1 MFLIQSTLNM
11 EASSRFL
18 NQSLIERHRDS
29 LNKVEGPANKDD
41 LFESITHNLKKN
53 KATVVSHYYVDPLI
67 QEITEKTGGFVG
79 DSLEMAK
86 FGNRCKS
93 ENLIVCGV
101 KFMAETAKILS
112 PEKGIFVPT
121 LESTCSLDLG
131 CPADELKELKN
142 KHPERELVVYAN
154 TSAEVKA
161 MSDWVVTS
169 SIAKEII
176 EDLHFEGKKIL
187 WAPDKYLGSYL
198 QKETG
203 ADMILWDSACVVH
216 EEFKSNGIKDLKA
229 LHPDAGVLVH
239 PESPPEVIE
248 MADAVGSTSHLIK
261 ASKELDFDKFIVATD
276 KSIFYKM
283 SQFSPNKEF
292 FEAPTGGVGS
302 SCKSCAHCPWMGL
315 NSLYNLDKCV
325 LELNN
330 EIQLDESLIKSAKE
344 PLDKMIQFNA

>member
-1 MFLIQSTLNM
+1 M

-18 NQSLIERHRDS
+18 NTELIDRHKAGLNGQLVEKDRD
-29 LNKVEGPANKDD
+29 N
-41 LFESITHNLKKN
+41 LFKSITENLVMN
-53 KATVVSHYYVDPLI
+53 NATLVSHYYVDPFI
-67 QEITEKTGGFVG
+67 QQITEETNGFIG

-86 FGNRCKS
+86 FGSNCQT

-112 PEKGIFVPT
+112 PEKHIYVPT
-121 LESTCSLDLG
+121 YESTCSLDLG
-131 CPADELKELKN
+131 CPAADLKIMKD
-142 KHPERELVVYAN
+142 KYPERKLVVYAN

-161 MSDWVVTS
+161 MADWVVTS

-176 EDLHFEGKKIL
+176 EELHLNDQKIL

-203 ADMILWDSACVVH
+203 ADMLLWDSACVVH
-216 EEFKSNGIKDLKA
+216 EEFKASGLRDLKK
-229 LHPDAGVLVH
+229 LHPDAGILVH
-239 PESPPEVIE
+239 PESPSEVIS

-261 ASKELDFDKFIVATD
+261 ASRDLDFNKFIVATD

-283 SQFSPNKEF
+283 AQLSPEKEF
-292 FEAPTGGVGS
+292 FEAPTGGSGS

-315 NSLYNLDKCV
+315 NSLTNLEVCVKTLANEINLDE
-325 LELNN
+325 EL
-330 EIQLDESLIKSAKE
+330 IQQAKI
-344 PLDKMIQFNA
+344 PLDKMISFNV

>member
-1 MFLIQSTLNM
+1 M
-11 EASSRFL
+11 
-18 NQSLIERHRDS
+18 
-29 LNKVEGPANKDD
+29 
-41 LFESITHNLKKN
+41 
-53 KATVVSHYYVDPLI
+53 SHYYVDPLI
-67 QEITEKTGGFVG
+67 QEITEETGGFVG

-86 FGNRCKS
+86 FGSLNQT

-112 PEKGIFVPT
+112 PEKNIYVPT

-131 CPADELKELKN
+131 CPASDLKQMKDQY
-142 KHPERELVVYAN
+142 PDRVLVVYAN

-161 MSDWVVTS
+161 MADWVVTS

-176 EDLHFEGKKIL
+176 EDLHLSGEKIL

-198 QKETG
+198 QKETN

-216 EEFKSNGIKDLKA
+216 EEFKASGLRDLKKI
-229 LHPDAGVLVH
+229 HPDAGILVH
-239 PESPPEVIE
+239 PESPSEVIA

-261 ASKELDFDKFIVATD
+261 ASQELDFEKFIVATD

-283 SQFSPNKEF
+283 MQLSPNKEF

-315 NSLYNLDKCV
+315 NSLQNLDTCIDK
-325 LELNN
+325 LSN
-330 EIQLDESLIKSAKE
+330 EILLEDSIIQKAKI
-344 PLDKMIQFNA
+344 PLDKMINFNV

>member
-86 FGNRCKS
+86 FGSRCES

-112 PEKGIFVPT
+112 PEKSIFVPT

-131 CPADELKELKN
+131 CPAAELKKLKD

>member
-1 MFLIQSTLNM
+1 M

-29 LNKVEGPANKDD
+29 LNKVEGPADKDD

-112 PEKGIFVPT
+112 PEKSIFVPT

>member
-1 MFLIQSTLNM
+1 M

-18 NQSLIERHRDS
+18 NTELINRHKAGLNGQLVEKDRD
-29 LNKVEGPANKDD
+29 N
-41 LFESITHNLKKN
+41 LFKSITENLVMN
-53 KATVVSHYYVDPLI
+53 NATLVSHYYVDPFI
-67 QEITEKTGGFVG
+67 QQITEETNGFIG

-86 FGNRCKS
+86 FGSNCHT

-112 PEKGIFVPT
+112 PEKHIYVPT
-121 LESTCSLDLG
+121 YESTCSLDLG
-131 CPADELKELKN
+131 CPAADLKIMKD
-142 KHPERELVVYAN
+142 KYPERKLVVYAN

-161 MSDWVVTS
+161 MADWVVTS

-176 EDLHFEGKKIL
+176 EELHLNDQKIL

-203 ADMILWDSACVVH
+203 ADMLLWDSACVVH
-216 EEFKSNGIKDLKA
+216 EEFKASGLRDLKK
-229 LHPDAGVLVH
+229 LHPDAGILVH
-239 PESPPEVIE
+239 PESPSEVIS

-261 ASKELDFDKFIVATD
+261 ASQDLDFNKFIVATD

-283 SQFSPNKEF
+283 AQLSPEKEF
-292 FEAPTGGVGS
+292 FEAPTGGSGS

-315 NSLYNLDKCV
+315 NSLANLDECV
-325 LELNN
+325 RTLAN
-330 EIQLDESLIKSAKE
+330 EINLDSDIIQQAKI
-344 PLDKMIQFNA
+344 PLDKMISFNV

>member
-29 LNKVEGPANKDD
+29 LNKVEGPADKDD

-112 PEKGIFVPT
+112 PEKSIFVPT

>member
-53 KATVVSHYYVDPLI
+53 KASVVSHYYVDPLI
-67 QEITEKTGGFVG
+67 QEITEETGGFVG

-86 FGNRCKS
+86 FGSRCES

-112 PEKGIFVPT
+112 PEKSIFVPT

-325 LELNN
+325 LELKN
-330 EIQLDESLIKSAKE
+330 EIQLDESLIQSAKE

>member
-53 KATVVSHYYVDPLI
+53 KASVVSHYYVDPLI

-112 PEKGIFVPT
+112 PEKSIFVPT

>member
-1 MFLIQSTLNM
+1 M

-18 NQSLIERHRDS
+18 NAKLIDRHKAGLNGQLVEKDRD
-29 LNKVEGPANKDD
+29 N
-41 LFESITHNLKKN
+41 LFKSITENLVMN
-53 KATVVSHYYVDPLI
+53 NATLISHYYVDPLI
-67 QEITEKTGGFVG
+67 QQITEETNGFIG

-86 FGNRCKS
+86 FGSNCQT

-112 PEKGIFVPT
+112 PEKHIYVPT
-121 LESTCSLDLG
+121 YESTCSLDLG
-131 CPADELKELKN
+131 CPAADLKIMKD
-142 KHPERELVVYAN
+142 KYPERILVVYAN

-161 MSDWVVTS
+161 MADWVVTS

-176 EDLHFEGKKIL
+176 EELHLNDQKIL

-203 ADMILWDSACVVH
+203 ADMLLWDSACVVH
-216 EEFKSNGIKDLKA
+216 EEFKASGLRDLKK
-229 LHPDAGVLVH
+229 LHPDAGILVH
-239 PESPPEVIE
+239 PESPSEVIS

-261 ASKELDFDKFIVATD
+261 ASQDLDFNKFIVATD

-283 SQFSPNKEF
+283 AQLSPEKEF
-292 FEAPTGGVGS
+292 FEAPTGGSGS

-315 NSLYNLDKCV
+315 NSLTNLDAV
-325 LELNN
+325 SYTHLTLPTSD
-330 EIQLDESLIKSAKE
+330 LV
-344 PLDKMIQFNA
+344 

>member
-1 MFLIQSTLNM
+1 MFLIQSTVNM

-86 FGNRCKS
+86 FGSRCES

-112 PEKGIFVPT
+112 PEKSIFVPT

>member
-1 MFLIQSTLNM
+1 M

-18 NQSLIERHRDS
+18 NTELIDRHKAGLNEQLVEKDRD
-29 LNKVEGPANKDD
+29 N
-41 LFESITHNLKKN
+41 LFKSITENLAMN
-53 KATVVSHYYVDPLI
+53 NATLVSHYYVDPLI
-67 QEITEKTGGFVG
+67 QQITEETNGIIG

-86 FGNRCKS
+86 FGSNCHTK
-93 ENLIVCGV
+93 NLIVCGV

-112 PEKGIFVPT
+112 PEKHIYVPT
-121 LESTCSLDLG
+121 YESTCSLDLG
-131 CPADELKELKN
+131 CPAADLKIMKD
-142 KHPERELVVYAN
+142 KYPERILVVYAN

-161 MSDWVVTS
+161 MADWVVTS

-176 EDLHFEGKKIL
+176 EELHLNDQKIL

-203 ADMILWDSACVVH
+203 ADMLLWDSACVVH
-216 EEFKSNGIKDLKA
+216 EEFKASGLRDLKK

-239 PESPPEVIE
+239 PESPSEVIS

-261 ASKELDFDKFIVATD
+261 ASRDLDFNKFIVATD

-283 SQFSPNKEF
+283 TQLSPEKEF
-292 FEAPTGGVGS
+292 FEAPTGGSGS

-315 NSLYNLDKCV
+315 NSLTNLEVCVKTLANEINLDE
-325 LELNN
+325 EL
-330 EIQLDESLIKSAKE
+330 IQQAKI
-344 PLDKMIQFNA
+344 PLDKMISFTV

>member
-112 PEKGIFVPT
+112 PEKSIFVPT

-315 NSLYNLDKCV
+315 NSLFNLDKCV

>member
-112 PEKGIFVPT
+112 PEKSIFVPT

-325 LELNN
+325 LELKN
-330 EIQLDESLIKSAKE
+330 EIQLDESLIQSAKE

>member
-1 MFLIQSTLNM
+1 MFLIQSALNM

-18 NQSLIERHRDS
+18 NKSLIERHRDS

-53 KATVVSHYYVDPLI
+53 KASVVSHYYVDPLI

-112 PEKGIFVPT
+112 PEKSIFVPT

>member
-1 MFLIQSTLNM
+1 MFLIQLTVNM

-112 PEKGIFVPT
+112 PEKSIFVPT

-131 CPADELKELKN
+131 CPAAELEELKN

-344 PLDKMIQFNA
+344 PLDKMIQFNV

>member
-86 FGNRCKS
+86 FGNHCKS

-112 PEKGIFVPT
+112 PEKSIFVPT

-315 NSLYNLDKCV
+315 NSLNNLDKCV
-325 LELNN
+325 LELKN
-330 EIQLDESLIKSAKE
+330 EIQLDESLIQSAKE

>member
-18 NQSLIERHRDS
+18 NQSLIDRHRDS

-86 FGNRCKS
+86 FGNHCKS

-112 PEKGIFVPT
+112 PEKSIFVPT

>member
-67 QEITEKTGGFVG
+67 QEITEKTDGFVG

-112 PEKGIFVPT
+112 PEKSIFVPT

-283 SQFSPNKEF
+283 SQFSLNKEF
-292 FEAPTGGVGS
+292 FEAPTGGVCS

-325 LELNN
+325 LELM
-330 EIQLDESLIKSAKE
+330 K
-344 PLDKMIQFNA
+344 

>member
-1 MFLIQSTLNM
+1 MFLIQSTVNM

-86 FGNRCKS
+86 FGNHCKS

-112 PEKGIFVPT
+112 PEKSIFVPT